1 MHNIKHM
8 KYLPIFH
15 SEAVVFQ
22 IELIA
27 SESGLGP
34 SVAVELTLPLNA
46 PEGLKLPFAMVKNPN
61 VFFHVLI

>member
-8 KYLPIFH
+8 KYLPIFP

-22 IELIA
+22 IERIA
-27 SESGLGP
+27 SGLGP
-34 SVAVELTLPLNA
+34 SAAVELTLPLNA
-46 PEGLKLPFAMVKNPN
+46 PEGLKLPFATVKNPN